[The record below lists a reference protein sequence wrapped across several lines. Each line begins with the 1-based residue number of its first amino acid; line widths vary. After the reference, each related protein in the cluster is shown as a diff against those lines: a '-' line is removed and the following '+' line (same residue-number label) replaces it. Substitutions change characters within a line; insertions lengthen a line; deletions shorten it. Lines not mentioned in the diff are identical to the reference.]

1 MMSSAII
8 EELKSIVGPKNV
20 LSGKEEC
27 LDYGYDGTLTEY
39 SADAVVFVT
48 TTEEVVQIVKLANK
62 HLVPIIA
69 RGAGTNLSG
78 GTVPYKGGIIINMT
92 RMNRVLEIDT
102 QNNLAVI
109 EPGLVNFDFQE
120 ILAPYGYYYSPDPA
134 SMKATTIGGNVGEN
148 AGGPR
153 CLKYGVTR
161 EYIRGLEVVL
171 PTGEVVAVGGK
182 NKFTNDGFD
191 LTKLMVASEGVLGIF
206 TKIIVT
212 ITPIGEA
219 KKTMLC
225 SYDKIEDASNTV
237 ADIVG
242 AGIVPT
248 TLEFMDNLL
257 INCAEDHTKVGLPRD
272 AAAVLLI
279 EIDGYKEDLPGQVE
293 TIHGVCKK
301 NNVRDFKVAQS
312 AAEVDQL
319 WLARRT
325 VIGAV
330 ARKRPS
336 YSLQDVTVPRNKMP
350 IIVSEIVEIS
360 KKYNLPIGI
369 LAHAGD
375 GNLHPLVL
383 FDERDKEE
391 VERVHEAEGEICKVA
406 LSLGGTLSGEHGI
419 GILKLPYLGLEFSQ
433 ETIAKMQGIK
443 KLFDPNNIL
452 NPGKAVGGVD
462 L

>member
-1 MMSSAII
+1 MISPAFM
-8 EELKSIVGPKNV
+8 EELKGIVGTKNV
-20 LSGKEEC
+20 LSKKDEC
-27 LDYGYDGTLTEY
+27 FDYGYDATLTEY
-39 SADAVVFVT
+39 SADAVVFPT
-48 TTEEVVQIVKLANK
+48 STEEVAQIIKLANK
-62 HLVPIIA
+62 YLVPVIS

-78 GTVPYKGGIIINMT
+78 GTVPHKGGIVLNVT

-102 QNNLAVI
+102 QNNLAVV
-109 EPGLVNFDFQE
+109 EPGLVNADFQE

-134 SMKATTIGGNVGEN
+134 SMKVCTIGGNVAEN

-171 PTGEVVAVGGK
+171 PSGEVVVTGSK
-182 NKFTNDGFD
+182 NKFTNDGYD
-191 LTKLMVASEGVLGIF
+191 LTKLMIASEGILGVF
-206 TKIIVT
+206 TKIIVS
-212 ITPIGEA
+212 ITPIWEA

-225 SYDKIEDASNTV
+225 SFDRIEDASNTV

-248 TLEFMDNLL
+248 TLEMMDNLL

-272 AAAVLLI
+272 AAAILLI
-279 EIDGYKEDLPGQVE
+279 EVDGYKEDLPGQVE

-301 NNVRDFKVAQS
+301 NNVREFKVAQS

-350 IIVSEIVEIS
+350 AIVNKIVEIS
-360 KKYNLPIGI
+360 QKYDLPIGV

-383 FDERDKEE
+383 FDEREKIE
-391 VERVHEAEGEICKVA
+391 VEKVHHAEGEICKAA
-406 LSLGGTLSGEHGI
+406 LELGGTLSGEHGI
-419 GILKLPYLGLEFSQ
+419 GTLKLPYLEWEFSK
-433 ETIAKMQGIK
+433 EAIELMKGIK
-443 KLFDPNNIL
+443 RLFDPNNIL
-452 NPGKAVGGVD
+452 NPGKVLGV
-462 L
+462 

>member
-1 MMSSAII
+1 MISSTVI
-8 EELKSIVGPKNV
+8 EELKSIVGSENV

-27 LDYGYDGTLTEY
+27 LDYSYDGTLLTHA
-39 SADAVVFVT
+39 ADAVVFVT
-48 TTEEVVQIVKLANK
+48 KTEEVVDIMKLANK
-62 HLVPIIA
+62 HLIPVIA

-78 GTVPYKGGIIINMT
+78 GTIPHKGGIIINIT

-102 QNNLAVI
+102 QNNLAVV

-120 ILAPYGYYYSPDPA
+120 ILAPYGYYYLPDPA
-134 SMKATTIGGNVGEN
+134 SMKATTLGGNVGEN
-148 AGGPR
+148 SGGPR

-171 PTGEVVAVGGK
+171 PTSEVIVTGGK
-182 NKFTNDGFD
+182 NRFTNDGYD
-191 LTKLMVASEGVLGIF
+191 LTKLMVGSEGILGVF
-206 TKIIVT
+206 TKLILT
-212 ITPIGEA
+212 ITPIVEA

-242 AGIVPT
+242 KGIVPT
-248 TLEFMDNLL
+248 TLEMMDNLL

-279 EIDGYKEDLPGQVE
+279 EVDGYKEDLPGQVE
-293 TIHGVCKK
+293 TIHEVCKK

-336 YSLQDVTVPRNKMP
+336 YSLQDVTVPRNQMP
-350 IIVSEIVEIS
+350 TIVNKIGEIA
-360 KKYNLPIGI
+360 KKYDLPIGI

-391 VERVHEAEGEICKVA
+391 VEKVHEAEGEICKAA
-406 LSLGGTLSGEHGI
+406 LALGGTLSGEHGI
-419 GILKLPYLGLEFSQ
+419 GILKLPYLGLEFS
-433 ETIAKMQGIK
+433 EGAINKMKGVK

-452 NPGKAVGGVD
+452 NPGKVVEVV
-462 L
+462 